1 MGNKQASKKVVYYDN
16 SAVIEAEAKNKTKL
30 QLENERQ
37 LKEAEL
43 AKNQDRIN
51 DLIYQAALQRRAI
64 LDYKFGDKH
73 GMGSFSSLDISEF
86 TDPKARLRI
95 ALMGP
100 TGVGKSSFINTCER
114 TIKISDKGSCEVFSG
129 GEGTVRLQDYLGGV
143 CAFRLVDVRGFQNM
157 DQDTLATVRE
167 VVDGNIR
174 PGEVVRYNK
183 SSKGAKYEVP
193 LLERIHGVICC
204 TSPMDPYLKD
214 GGTVKLLEEFRAIFR
229 ERGIVPVIVITHKDV
244 IQNLEERERIINQ
257 ISAATSSAKNHV
269 FFLRNYTPEYNQRDP
284 NIELDVFR
292 VLHSALVTAERFVKI
307 AKQRMLSES
316 ATMSRASSSSS
327 LTSATFDF
335 ERSAQSSPTQPPL
348 YQNVRVSRTSLNTP
362 LNACSIQDFL
372 MDVTEQH
379 KLPKAEMAK
388 LQSDLLR
395 LGVRTLAALVKV
407 WEKVSK
413 QLIKDAH
420 IRTCIAT
427 ELEKQMN
434 SPPIVTI
441 L

>member
-1 MGNKQASKKVVYYDN
+1 MGNKQASKKVVYFDN
-16 SAVIEAEAKNKTKL
+16 STVIEAEAKNKTKL

-43 AKNQDRIN
+43 VKNQDRNN
-51 DLIYQAALQRRAI
+51 DLFYQAALQRRAI

-100 TGVGKSSFINTCER
+100 AGVGKSSFINTCER
-114 TIKISDKGSCEVFSG
+114 TIKIVDKGSCEVFSG

-174 PGEVVRYNK
+174 PGEVVKYKK

-193 LLERIHGVICC
+193 LLDRIHGVICC
-204 TSPMDPYLKD
+204 TSPMDPYLRD
-214 GGTVKLLEEFRAIFR
+214 GSVVKLLDEFRNILR
-229 ERGIVPVIVITHKDV
+229 ERGITPVIVITHKDM
-244 IQNLEERERIINQ
+244 IENQEQREQMIDK
-257 ISAATSSAKNHV
+257 ISAATATAKNHV
-269 FFLRNYTPEYNQRDP
+269 FFLRNYTPEFNQRDP
-284 NIELDVFR
+284 TIELDVFR

-307 AKQRMLSES
+307 AKQRM
-316 ATMSRASSSSS
+316 MSDSVTSLPRAASYLS

-335 ERSAQSSPTQPPL
+335 ERSAQSSPTRSPL
-348 YQNVRVSRTSLNTP
+348 YENVQLRASKMSLNT
-362 LNACSIQDFL
+362 CSIQEFFRH
-372 MDVTEQH
+372 VTEEH
-379 KLPKAEMAK
+379 NLPESEMAK

-395 LGVRTLAALVKV
+395 LGVRTLAALVRV

-413 QLIKDAH
+413 QMIKDVH
-420 IRTCIAT
+420 IKTCIAT
-427 ELEKQMN
+427 ELDKQIN
-434 SPPIVTI
+434 SLPMATI